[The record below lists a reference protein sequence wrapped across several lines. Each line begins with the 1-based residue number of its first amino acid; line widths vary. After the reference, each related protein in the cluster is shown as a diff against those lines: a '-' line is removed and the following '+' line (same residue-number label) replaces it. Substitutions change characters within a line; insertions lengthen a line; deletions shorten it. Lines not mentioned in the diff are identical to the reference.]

1 MGRGKC
7 VNVEPRALRSVGAGA
22 RARVLC
28 ARFAVA
34 RVRLGGVVG
43 GRIRWYSV
51 WQRAVDV
58 ALGNPGLRRVTDFLR
73 RPHPADDAIERAVGL
88 VHVVSSR

>member
-1 MGRGKC
+1 MRC
-7 VNVEPRALRSVGAGA
+7 VALRSVGANA

-88 VHVVSSR
+88 VHVLSSRSSGAVQ